1 MEGLENIDGLF
12 KTHLDPILDPNF
24 RLNGDIQFALFVYM
38 REIEKNK
45 KSNMDKVSKEHRKIK
60 RRKPKN
66 DEPK

>member
-1 MEGLENIDGLF
+1 
-12 KTHLDPILDPNF
+12 
-24 RLNGDIQFALFVYM
+24 M

-66 DEPK
+66 NETK